1 MRTYTIELRADF
13 VETEKY
19 DLLMQA
25 MREKAREIMAVA
37 ILMQDK
43 RKPQISL
50 QSGDMF
56 ERDRDLEIITPED
69 LERGE

>member
-13 VETEKY
+13 VDPEKY
-19 DLLMQA
+19 DLLMQM

-56 ERDRDLEIITPED
+56 ERERDLEIITPDD